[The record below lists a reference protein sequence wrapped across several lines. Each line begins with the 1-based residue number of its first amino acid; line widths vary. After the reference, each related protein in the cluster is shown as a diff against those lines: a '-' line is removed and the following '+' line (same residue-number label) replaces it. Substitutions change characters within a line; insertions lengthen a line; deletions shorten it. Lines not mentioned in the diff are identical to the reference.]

1 MEIISLQLEALESLY
16 EATPKYVKAQS
27 VISYTENLLTKLRK
41 SVLVIR
47 NNFLQIGTVFKT
59 L

>member
-27 VISYTENLLTKLRK
+27 AISYTENLLTKLRK

-47 NNFLQIGTVFKT
+47 NNFLQVGTVFKT

>member
-16 EATPKYVKAQS
+16 EATLKYVKAQS